1 MWQLQGSAIAFWSR
15 YIILNHAIA
24 FNQPFYRPNPDMS
37 ELQTEYD
44 TPWKD
49 ALESYF
55 EEFIA
60 FFFPQAHR
68 DIDWTQG
75 YEFLDKELQ
84 QVVRDAEL
92 GKRLVDKLVKIYRTG
107 GEETWVLVHV
117 EVQSQEETNFAQR
130 MYVYH
135 YRIFDRYKRS
145 VASLAVL
152 GDERATWRPTQFS
165 DELWGCEVRFRFP
178 VVKLLDYEQRWQELE
193 ASRNPFATVVMAH
206 LKAQETRNDARERF
220 SSKLYLTRRLYEQGY
235 EREDVINLFRFID
248 WVMSLPEELEQEF
261 WREVI
266 QIQEDRRMPYITSIE
281 RIGIKKGIRQ
291 GLLEAVELGLR
302 LKFGDKGLEIL
313 PEISEIEDI
322 EQLKAIISGLL
333 TTVNT
338 LDELRQL
345 YQPTTSDATEED

>member
-1 MWQLQGSAIAFWSR
+1 
-15 YIILNHAIA
+15 
-24 FNQPFYRPNPDMS
+24 MS

-49 ALESYF
+49 AIESYF

-60 FFFPQAHR
+60 FFFPQAHG
-68 DIDWTQG
+68 DIDWRQG

-117 EVQSQEETNFAQR
+117 EVQSQEESNFAQR

-152 GDERATWRPTQFS
+152 GDERATWRPNQFS

-248 WVMSLPEELEQEF
+248 WVMSLPEELEQDF

-266 QIQEDRRMPYITSIE
+266 QLQEDRRMPYITSIE
-281 RIGIKKGIRQ
+281 RLATQKGIEQGIEQSLQQMRQ
-291 GLLEAVELGLR
+291 ILWESIELSLR
-302 LKFGDKGLEIL
+302 QRFGDEGLEVL
-313 PEISEIEDI
+313 SEISEIEDV
-322 EQLKAIISGLL
+322 EQLRAILRGLL

-345 YQPTTSDATEED
+345 YQPTTSDASEED